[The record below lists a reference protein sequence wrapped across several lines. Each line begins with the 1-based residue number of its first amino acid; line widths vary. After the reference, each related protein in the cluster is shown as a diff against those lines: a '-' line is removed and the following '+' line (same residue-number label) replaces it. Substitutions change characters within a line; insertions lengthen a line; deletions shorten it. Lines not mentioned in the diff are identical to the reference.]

1 MRISAAKLADTV
13 GSVVPWPTHIL
24 DIADELARAN
34 PSFNKEKFIKRATSK
49 WEERHEYPDLNDEIP
64 Y

>member
-1 MRISAAKLADTV
+1 V

-49 WEERHEYPDLNDEIP
+49 WEERYEPPNVDDTIP

>member
-13 GSVVPWPTHIL
+13 GLVVPWPTHIL
-24 DIADELARAN
+24 DIADELALAN

-49 WEERHEYPDLNDEIP
+49 WEERHEYPNLDDEIP

>member
-1 MRISAAKLADTV
+1 MRISVAKLADTV

-49 WEERHEYPDLNDEIP
+49 WEKRYEPPNVDDTIP

>member
-24 DIADELARAN
+24 DIADELAHAN
-34 PSFNKEKFIKRATSK
+34 PSFNKEKFIKRATVK
-49 WEERHEYPDLNDEIP
+49 WEERHEHPDLSDEIP